1 MARATRHWRNL
12 TLALLTGSVAL
23 LAAPDVHAAGKPT
36 RPGDVV
42 KECHHCPEL
51 VVLAAGSFIMG
62 SPPSEPEREDD
73 EPQRKVT
80 LPRPFALART
90 AVTWNQW
97 EACVRDNWCE
107 GPAIDIALRTSPDGT
122 LNAQYK
128 DYGRGTRPAV
138 GMSWYDAQRFVGWLN
153 WKTRSD
159 DAYRL
164 PSEAEW
170 EYAARAGT
178 TTAFPW
184 GNTLDYDRGNFG
196 LPGHGVRG
204 PYARRQGPLARRDRA
219 RRFVSAECLG
229 SLSTCTATSSSGP
242 RTATSRISR
251 MPRSTV
257 PRAGRAIV
265 RCESSA
271 TARSPATRT
280 CSARRDAVRPIPP
293 PLAAVT
299 ISASGWRRHSTDAS
313 PPTRLG

>member
-51 VVLAAGSFIMG
+51 VVLAAGSFTMG

-153 WKTRSD
+153 WKTHSD

-184 GNTLDYDRGNFG
+184 GNTLDPDRGNFG

-204 PYARRQGPLARRDRA
+204 PYAHGKDRWLDETAPVGSFPPNVWGLFDMHGNVFEWTEDCYEPNLAHAPVD
-219 RRFVSAECLG
+219 G
-229 SLSTCTATSSSGP
+229 TASREGDCSVRVFRNGTFTSNP
-242 RTATSRISR
+242 YMQR
-251 MPRSTV
+251 
-257 PRAGRAIV
+257 
-265 RCESSA
+265 
-271 TARSPATRT
+271 
-280 CSARRDAVRPIPP
+280 SARRGAPYP
-293 PLAAVT
+293 AT
-299 ISASGWRRHSTDAS
+299 
-313 PPTRLG
+313 TRGRNYLGFRVAKTLD